1 MSSFVENILKL
12 VTGSIVAQ
20 GVIVITTPVIT
31 RLYTPEV
38 FGVAALFTSVISII
52 ALLSSFRYDLA
63 IMLPKNDGHAA
74 NLLGLSVCFIILVSA
89 VTALILL
96 LTGNF
101 IETYIN
107 SPDFNNFLWLI
118 PIGIFAAGIFNPFK
132 LWSSR
137 FKNFGSIS
145 IAQVMAAL
153 TSQGSKLA
161 AGFAGYSSSGAL
173 IFSYLLGLFVSP
185 LFIGSQIWKK
195 QKHIFQSQV
204 TWDKMFFGLKHY
216 RDFPLYSTWS
226 TLLNSAS
233 THLPTII
240 LAVYFSPAVVGY
252 YALGKA
258 VLKIPIS
265 LIGGAV
271 AQVFYQKA
279 CDTRSRSES
288 LKPVVEKVFNRLVSL
303 GMLPICMLIVIS
315 KDVFVIAFGE
325 QWVQAGVYVQILA
338 LWIFFQFITSPI
350 STLFF
355 VLEKQGVGLVFN
367 ILLLGTRV
375 ASLIIG
381 GLTGNIIF
389 TLYLFMLTGV
399 TCYGLLSIYL
409 ITQVG
414 ISLRSSLF
422 TLVKYL
428 LNSIPFMA
436 LIVLA
441 KEIWGTQEVG
451 ILVMS
456 FFLLLVYYLFIL
468 TQDTELRKKSLAML
482 KRFNFLV
489 I

>member
-12 VTGSIVAQ
+12 VTGSIAAQ
-20 GVIVITTPVIT
+20 SVIVITTPVIT

-52 ALLSSFRYDLA
+52 AILSSFRYDQA

-101 IETYIN
+101 INTYIN

-153 TSQGSKLA
+153 TAQGSKLA

-173 IFSYLLGLFVSP
+173 ILSYLLGLFISP
-185 LFIGSQIWKK
+185 LVIGSQIWKK

-204 TWDKMFFGLKHY
+204 TWEKMFFGLKRY

-226 TLLNSAS
+226 TLFNSAS

-240 LAVYFSPAVVGY
+240 LAFYFSPAVVGY

-279 CDTRSRSES
+279 SDTRSRSES

-325 QWVQAGVYVQILA
+325 QWIQAGVYVQILA

-350 STLFF
+350 TTLFF
-355 VLEKQGVGLVFN
+355 VLEKQGVGLAFN

-409 ITQVG
+409 IAQVG

-441 KEIWGTQEVG
+441 KEIWGIQEVG
-451 ILVMS
+451 TLVMS
-456 FFLLLVYYLFIL
+456 FFFLIVYYLFIL
-468 TQDTELRKKSLAML
+468 THDTELRKKSIAML
-482 KRFNFLV
+482 KRFDLF
-489 I
+489 